1 MKKIILILSL
11 ISLTVATTS
20 CERDIT
26 SLNEDPKHPSI
37 VPSGLLVA
45 SAEQALISQ
54 MLTPNVNNNISRF
67 FTQQWAQ
74 TTYVDESNY
83 DMVTRPIP
91 RSHYNVMMASRS
103 ATVHSA
109 GVLSALRDAKQFLQ
123 NEGGSAV
130 KKKNNI
136 AIIELISVYTWANLV
151 DTYGDVP
158 YFGTLK
164 AVPGSPGASEIPYD
178 DAKTI
183 YLDLIKRIDAAVAM
197 ISTAESGY
205 ADDLFYKGNMSK
217 WKKMGNSLKF
227 KLAVTLSDADPAFAK
242 NTAEA
247 AYAAG
252 LFESKDDNFGLAA
265 FPSGLFAN
273 PVYQEDVQSGR
284 NDLVPSEVLI
294 NYMNSTSD
302 PRRARW
308 FVKADRV
315 FDKITGKYKPNT
327 GAYKGGVYGKGNSFV
342 NYSHMTSPKIDING
356 VPDMGDDNDYML
368 FTENAQGYLLDYSEI
383 SFLRAEAAARGFSVG
398 GTGAGLYGEAITAS
412 MTEYG
417 IAPASAATFI
427 AANPYDASNWRKS
440 IGFQAWVAMFNKGF
454 QAWNF
459 ARRLNYPVF
468 ENPEDSTVESV
479 PVRMKYS
486 DQEYLLNKANVEKA
500 ASKIGGDK
508 VSTKVF
514 WDVN

>member
-1 MKKIILILSL
+1 MKKIFLILSI
-11 ISLTVATTS
+11 ISLTVVTTS

-26 SLNEDPKHPSI
+26 SLNEDPKHPSV

-45 SAEQALISQ
+45 SAEQTLISQ
-54 MLTPNVNNNISRF
+54 LLTANVNNNISRF

-74 TTYVDESNY
+74 TTYIDESNY

-91 RSHYNVMMASRS
+91 RNHYNVMMASRS

-109 GVLSALRDAKQFLQ
+109 GVLSALRDARQFLE
-123 NEGGSAV
+123 NEGVSAV
-130 KKKNNI
+130 KKNNNI

-151 DTYGDVP
+151 DTYGDIP

-164 AVPGSPGASEIPYD
+164 AVPGNPGASEIPYD

-183 YLDLIKRIDAAVAM
+183 YLDLIKRIDEAVAM
-197 ISTAESGY
+197 INTTESGY
-205 ADDLFYKGNMSK
+205 AGNMSK

-227 KLAVTLSDADPAFAK
+227 KLAVTLSDVDPAFAK
-242 NTAEA
+242 TQAEA

-252 LFESKDDNFGLAA
+252 LFEGKEDNFGLAV
-265 FPSGLFAN
+265 FPSGLFSN
-273 PVYQEDVQSGR
+273 PVYQDDVQSGR
-284 NDLVPSEVLI
+284 NDFVPSEMIV

-302 PRRARW
+302 PRREKW
-308 FVKADRV
+308 FTKV
-315 FDKITGKYKPNT
+315 G
-327 GAYKGGVYGKGNSFV
+327 GAFVGGVYGFNNTFSS
-342 NYSHMTSPKIDING
+342 YSHMTSSKP
-356 VPDMGDDNDYML
+356 GDAAEDGYML
-368 FTENAQGYLLDYSEI
+368 ISENAQGFLLDYSEI

-398 GTGAGLYGEAITAS
+398 GAAAGLYADAITAS

-417 IAPASAATFI
+417 IAPATAATFI
-427 AANPYDASNWRKS
+427 AANPYDASNWKKS
-440 IGFQAWVAMFNKGF
+440 IGFQAWIAMFNKGF

-459 ARRLNYPVF
+459 ARRLDYPVF
-468 ENPEDSTVESV
+468 ENPEDSAVESV

-486 DQEYLLNKANVEKA
+486 DQEYLLNKTNVEKA
-500 ASKIGGDK
+500 AAKIGGDQ
-508 VSTKVF
+508 VSTRVF